1 MPKSVLIVDDER
13 QILRSFSR
21 LFMDAP
27 YVVHTAESGREA
39 LVILSET
46 PIDMVISD
54 MRMPDMDGYAL
65 LREVKRLHPETIRL
79 ILSGY
84 ADERVIFNALQ
95 NNLAKLYLFKPWN
108 NGELLSTIT
117 RVFQAEDE
125 LKDMEIFE
133 TVNGL
138 EDLPTLLT
146 TYNRLVALIEQDAAM
161 DALASVIEED
171 PAITMRVLR
180 IANSAFY
187 GTNTGSVRQA
197 ITFLGLINVRNIVL
211 TSSIYESA
219 PDTPIVQKQLRI
231 LWRQSTLTS
240 RIMLLLYQ
248 KVLNRKP
255 TGDILSAGLLHDIG
269 KLVTLNRFPA
279 KFMRLY
285 ENPDLTDIPWQD
297 EKETELFG
305 KTHTDIGA
313 YLLHWWGLPYSLIEA
328 ARYHHLPEDPR
339 VINQELVSII
349 HLADCFAW
357 ELSGMPPKHGLS
369 PFALK
374 LLKLDPEELRS
385 YVTDETENLLHNLS

>member
-1 MPKSVLIVDDER
+1 MPKSVLVVDDEK
-13 QILRSFSR
+13 QILRSFNR

-27 YVVHTAESGREA
+27 YEIHTAESGQDA
-39 LVILSET
+39 LALLAGTQV
-46 PIDMVISD
+46 DMIISD
-54 MRMPDMDGYAL
+54 MRMPGMDGYAL
-65 LREVKRLHPETIRL
+65 LREVKRLYPETIRL

-108 NGELLSTIT
+108 NVEIMSTID
-117 RVFQAEDE
+117 RVFQAEGE
-125 LKDMEIFE
+125 LKEMRLFE
-133 TVNGL
+133 TVNVL
-138 EDLPTLLT
+138 EDLSVQLT

-161 DALASVIEED
+161 DALAAVIEED
-171 PAITMRVLR
+171 PAITTRVLR

-211 TSSIYESA
+211 TSSIFESA
-219 PDTPIVQKQLRI
+219 PNTPLVRSRLDI

-248 KVLNRKP
+248 RVINRKP

-269 KLVTLNRFPA
+269 KLVTLNRFPD
-279 KFMRLY
+279 KFMRLF
-285 ENPDLTDIPWQD
+285 ENPDMTDVPWQD
-297 EKETELFG
+297 AMETELFG

-313 YLLHWWGLPYSLIEA
+313 YLLHWWGLPYALMES
-328 ARYHHLPEDPR
+328 ARFHHMPDDPR
-339 VINQELVSII
+339 VINQELVCVI

-357 ELSGMPPKHGLS
+357 ELTGMPPKHGLS

-374 LLKLDPEELRS
+374 FLKLDADELRNLI
-385 YVTDETENLLHNLS
+385 TAETPNLVQNLV